1 MRWRPSTTIKA
12 SVALHAAA
20 GAAVLAAPG
29 LWPPALAV
37 VLANQALLTAAGLLP
52 RSALLGP
59 NLTRLPEASA
69 TRGAVALTIDDG
81 PDPEVTP
88 RVLDLLD
95 TAGMK
100 ATFFCIGERVAT
112 NPALAREMV
121 GRGHAIENHSQ
132 HHLKLFAAL
141 GPGGMRRE
149 IVDAQKSIADAVGR
163 APRWFR
169 PTAGLRNP
177 FLDPV
182 LAGLDLRLASWTR
195 RPFDTRCGD
204 ADTVHARLTRNL
216 AAGDILLMHDGHAAR
231 TPAGAPVILEALP
244 RLLDH
249 LRQCQLHSVTLDA
262 ALGQWGDG
270 RAGDAASNAVAA

>member
-1 MRWRPSTTIKA
+1 MRWRPSPTIVA

-20 GAAVLAAPG
+20 GATVLAAPG
-29 LWPPALAV
+29 LWPPALAA
-37 VLANQALLTAAGLLP
+37 VLANQALLTAAGMLP
-52 RSALLGP
+52 RSTLLGP
-59 NLTRLPEASA
+59 NVTRLPAA
-69 TRGAVALTIDDG
+69 AAARGEVALTIDDG

-95 TAGMK
+95 SAGMK
-100 ATFFCIGERVAT
+100 ATFFCIGERVA
-112 NPALAREMV
+112 AHSSLAREMIV
-121 GRGHAIENHSQ
+121 RGHAIENHSMN
-132 HHLKLFAAL
+132 HLKMFAAL
-141 GPGGMRRE
+141 GPGRMRRE
-149 IVDAQKSIADAVGR
+149 IVDAQKSIADAIGR

-204 ADTVHARLTRNL
+204 VDTVHARLARNL

-231 TPAGAPVILEALP
+231 TPAGTPVVLEVLP
-244 RLLDH
+244 RLLATLNAIG
-249 LRQCQLHSVTLDA
+249 LRSVTL
-262 ALGQWGDG
+262 
-270 RAGDAASNAVAA
+270 ASAFDHDQSLS